1 MPGPH
6 PNVPIE
12 NLQMLELDQLDA
24 GESAPNAKG
33 TKDIGGNEVEASGS
47 RCCPH
52 STRSVCPFGLR
63 DLDPLLQLS
72 HLFLGDLFVLSIR
85 AVVTVRVDWRHTSR
99 GFGGEEN
106 LHDAYSWAGL
116 VCLFL
121 LLPRQ
126 LCVVGVL
133 IEGDI
138 WVVEEAIRRGYWTFA
153 FRIARIAAIC
163 GNSSNLPSSCHDQK
177 NSGVVVSFMDALDTT
192 LTSRRNQE
200 GK

>member
-72 HLFLGDLFVLSIR
+72 YLLLGDPFVLSIR
-85 AVVTVRVDWRHTSR
+85 AVVTARVDWRHTSG

-106 LHDAYSWAGL
+106 LHEAYSWGAGL

-121 LLPRQ
+121 LLSRQ

-138 WVVEEAIRRGYWTFA
+138 WVVEEAIRRGNWTFA
-153 FRIARIAAIC
+153 SGIARRVAIC
-163 GNSSNLPSSCHDQK
+163 GNSSNLSSSCHDQK
-177 NSGVVVSFMDALDTT
+177 KSGVVVGFMGALDTT
-192 LTSRRNQE
+192 
-200 GK
+200 